1 MHLSPEELID
11 LVEGARAEADAPH
24 LQSCEAC
31 RHQVAALRSAMS
43 AVADADLP
51 EPSPLFWDHLSQR
64 VREAVAAEERP
75 PSRFGGWRW
84 GRALPGAPGALSGS
98 WRAWAV
104 AGVVASVVISI
115 YVTAPRTSM
124 HPSDARDG
132 AAAAAVP
139 LEPFGTADDPSLAL
153 FADLTEQMD
162 PLSITDVGW
171 SSRVG
176 AVDEVVASL
185 TVDERLELQRLLK
198 EELAK
203 S

>member
-24 LQSCEAC
+24 LQSCEVC
-31 RHQVAALRSAMS
+31 RHQVAALRTTMS

-64 VREAVAAEERP
+64 VREAVTAEARR
-75 PSRFGGWRW
+75 PSRLGGWQW
-84 GRALPGAPGALSGS
+84 GTALPGALSGS

-104 AGVVASVVISI
+104 AGVAAAVVISI

-124 HPSDARDG
+124 PPSGARDG
-132 AAAAAVP
+132 AAAAAAP
-139 LEPFGTADDPSLAL
+139 LEPFGAADDPSLAL

-162 PLSITDVGW
+162 PLSITDAGW
-171 SSRVG
+171 SSPVG

-185 TVDERLELQRLLK
+185 TAAECLELQRLLK